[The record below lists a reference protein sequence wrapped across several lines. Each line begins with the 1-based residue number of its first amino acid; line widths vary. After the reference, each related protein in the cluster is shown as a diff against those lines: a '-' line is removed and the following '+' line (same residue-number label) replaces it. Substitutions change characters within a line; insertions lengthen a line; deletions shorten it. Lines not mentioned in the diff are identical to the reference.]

1 MEVRLDHSLYPRD
14 AIAMAVGAF
23 SEACEFVE
31 AETPG
36 AAEVLLVERVA
47 MQQLGAR
54 ACVVRYVVRSF
65 RRGPTSAPSDPGRW
79 RGPQAAMWW

>member
-36 AAEVLLVERVA
+36 ATILRILPRE
-47 MQQLGAR
+47 GAPPETPSEFLSY
-54 ACVVRYVVRSF
+54 AL
-65 RRGPTSAPSDPGRW
+65 SAALEMRMRTDS
-79 RGPQAAMWW
+79 